1 MIRLKQIKIS
11 LEYSTWGRMGVQD
24 KEAKPHSNQPT
35 TLLNTS
41 NKNPF
46 TPIYILFYFLNDFF
60 CKLVKY
66 VQN

>member
-1 MIRLKQIKIS
+1 VGAG
-11 LEYSTWGRMGVQD
+11 WGVHD

-46 TPIYILFYFLNDFF
+46 TPIYIYLNEYFL
-60 CKLVKY
+60 KLVKY